1 MCGRE
6 KLRSSPAS
14 GDWDWVTR
22 QSQRAQGEIRAV
34 RLLDVSHTS
43 VMSLQISAG
52 GGRGSSSLV
61 SSPFWCELAKKD
73 SAAATSKVAA
83 AFVVT
88 RSTRRRSLFSA

>member
-61 SSPFWCELAKKD
+61 SSPFWCEPAKKD
-73 SAAATSKVAA
+73 SAAASKVAA